1 MRKIRT
7 HIKGLYILKGKKFI
21 DSRGWLREVF
31 KRNYFNKNNIFTIV
45 SKSKKNVLRGLHLQ
59 KKNSQDK
66 LITVLKGKIL
76 DVAVDLRTNSKTFGK
91 HHKIILSDTNCKS
104 FFVPKGFAHGVL
116 GLDKEN
122 IILYTCT
129 NYRDKANEVSIIWND
144 KDLNIKWG
152 IKKPILSAKD
162 SKAQKITQFI
172 KNFNEKKDNI
182 IFTGGSG
189 KFGKVLEEY
198 IKIRKF
204 YIQHQIN

>member
-1 MRKIRT
+1 MRKIKT

-104 FFVPKGFAHGVL
+104 FFVPRGFAHGVL

-122 IILYTCT
+122 IILYTCS

-162 SKAQKITQFI
+162 RKAQKINQFI
-172 KNFNEKKDNI
+172 KNFNEKK
-182 IFTGGSG
+182 
-189 KFGKVLEEY
+189 
-198 IKIRKF
+198 R
-204 YIQHQIN
+204 

>member
-76 DVAVDLRTNSKTFGK
+76 DVAVDLRTNSKSFAK
-91 HHKIILSDTNCKS
+91 HHKIILSYTNSKS
-104 FFVPKGFAHGVL
+104 FFVPRGFAHGVL

-129 NYRDKANEVSIIWND
+129 NYRDKANEVSIKWND

-152 IKKPILSAKD
+152 IKKPILSVKD
-162 SKAQKITQFI
+162 RQAQKVTQFI
-172 KNFNEKKDNI
+172 KNFNEKK
-182 IFTGGSG
+182 
-189 KFGKVLEEY
+189 
-198 IKIRKF
+198 R
-204 YIQHQIN
+204 

>member
-1 MRKIRT
+1 M
-7 HIKGLYILKGKKFI
+7 
-21 DSRGWLREVF
+21 
-31 KRNYFNKNNIFTIV
+31 
-45 SKSKKNVLRGLHLQ
+45 RGLHLQ

-104 FFVPKGFAHGVL
+104 FFVPKGFAHGFL

-144 KDLNIKWG
+144 KDLNIKFG
-152 IKKPILSAKD
+152 EKIYFMVKKTNLLSAKFK
-162 SKAQKITQFI
+162 KAEIIT
-172 KNFNEKKDNI
+172 KDYSI
-182 IFTGGSG
+182 
-189 KFGKVLEEY
+189 Y
-198 IKIRKF
+198 
-204 YIQHQIN
+204 